1 MPPAIV
7 YTAMANPTG
16 IQGGVFADKKF
27 FIVQRVPQRSHFISL
42 VEGNG
47 GRVVK
52 LEAQADY
59 LIADHMRPDAPA
71 GSLSYK
77 FIDEAIQNGE
87 IPEDETTF
95 LANRSKPTKSN
106 ATAGASS
113 SKKSTRTAFTDDD
126 DRMLYKWVAKAH
138 EEGLALQG
146 NKLYQQLAA
155 HNDRHTYHSWRDRYI
170 KVLEAKPP
178 AGWEDY
184 PDERL
189 PNMIAPITDLPSTAL
204 PRSTATLGRSSISP
218 RKAHVFFTDE
228 DDRELQEWV
237 KEKAKS
243 GGSVNGNKIYKE
255 LEAKNPRHS
264 YHSWRDRYIRYFAE
278 PGPAQD
284 NLDADGEAVSEASSR
299 TPSISRSP
307 TKSRVPFTEE
317 DDRVLRMWVG
327 GAQQRGEPLL
337 GNELYKKL
345 ATRNPRHSYH
355 SWRDRWIK
363 HVALR
368 NSRDETA
375 PIQDD
380 IPSPRPS
387 PSPDRPISRPPVR
400 RSAFRVPPAASASAK
415 SPINGNSPFIAP
427 RLATTPKETVVPAA
441 LQASASASVSGSMR
455 PPQTSANPRE
465 EPKALAEPVSMTPPA
480 ISTYQISSQ
489 RKAQSNST
497 VSRTNGSPAKSQ
509 PIQSR
514 RQPSSVRHRSTQTDL
529 ESRMQDD
536 LDFTKQEFES
546 LLSVAIDIQNVCVG
560 RYQESWIAFAKSNP
574 SHSAIDWRSFYE
586 RKVLPVA
593 LQKENDSEYVSVQ
606 DDQRW
611 IAFWQNQA
619 QPIETLPYHERDGGS
634 KDQEAPEEMEVET
647 TPLPSRAEIKTD
659 NDVLD
664 ASSKR
669 RAESVMEPEQTLK
682 RQRTIDPTLAPAKL
696 LAAQSPTQE
705 PHAGDMITISSQVAP
720 SPSYHSDADEV
731 MEDEE
736 IRDSEVQDDE
746 AAEQLQREMAENK
759 DERHQLTRANLAR
772 IQAENGSPEEQRG
785 IDIERDDDN
794 DDQGHF
800 ADYLGELLPA
810 ALKARLLETAETKD
824 DQHDDDCSEDD
835 DNGDDEDED
844 MSIIKTQHDEEQV
857 YDPAMLEVDPNL
869 DVPSYQSSAEFAA
882 NNTQLRLDVPET
894 QPWEVSSAPSQTE
907 RHRLS
912 TQAIYDIET
921 QPFDA
926 DIPDPPFDFEEDT
939 TPHNNTDSQILADDE
954 CWPWIDSQIALGFSE
969 DVAKEALRATS
980 LNPKLAA
987 EVLQARG
994 GRVNLAGVWTSVEDD
1009 IAEGGDAGALRALE
1023 GKHGVGCVMKRLA
1036 FLRQWREDEEAAAIG
1051 G

>member
-1 MPPAIV
+1 
-7 YTAMANPTG
+7 MANPTG
-16 IQGGVFADKKF
+16 IQRGVFADKKF

-77 FIDEAIQNGE
+77 FIDEVIKKGE
-87 IPEDETTF
+87 IPEDESTF
-95 LANRSKPTKSN
+95 LANRSKPTKSD

-113 SKKSTRTAFTDDD
+113 SKKATRTAFTDDD
-126 DRMLYKWVAKAH
+126 DKMLYKWVAKAH

-189 PNMIAPITDLPSTAL
+189 PGMDAPITDLSSTAL
-204 PRSTATLGRSSISP
+204 PRSTATLDRSSISP
-218 RKAHVFFTDE
+218 RKAHTFFTDE

-237 KEKAKS
+237 
-243 GGSVNGNKIYKE
+243 
-255 LEAKNPRHS
+255 
-264 YHSWRDRYIRYFAE
+264 
-278 PGPAQD
+278 
-284 NLDADGEAVSEASSR
+284 SR
-299 TPSISRSP
+299 FP
-307 TKSRVPFTEE
+307 TKPRVPFTEE
-317 DDRVLRMWVG
+317 DDRVLSMWVEK
-327 GAQQRGEPLL
+327 AQQRGEPLL

-345 ATRNPRHSYH
+345 AAKNPRHSYH

-363 HVALR
+363 HVSLR
-368 NSRDETA
+368 VSIDEMDEAA
-375 PIQDD
+375 PVQDD
-380 IPSPRPS
+380 IPSARPS
-387 PSPDRPISRPPVR
+387 PSPSRPFSRPPVR
-400 RSAFRVPPAASASAK
+400 QPGFRVPPAASASAE
-415 SPINGNSPFIAP
+415 SPINGEIPSIAP
-427 RLATTPKETVVPAA
+427 RPATSPRKLVTSAA
-441 LQASASASVSGSMR
+441 PQASASASAPGSIG
-455 PPQTSANPRE
+455 PPPTSANSGE
-465 EPKALAEPVSMTPPA
+465 EPKALAEPVRMTRPA
-480 ISTYQISSQ
+480 DSTSQISSQ

-497 VSRTNGSPAKSQ
+497 ISRTNGSPAKSQ
-509 PIQSR
+509 PVQSR

-529 ESRMQDD
+529 ESRIQDD

-574 SHSAIDWRSFYE
+574 THSAVEWRSFYE
-586 RKVLPVA
+586 RRVLPVA
-593 LQKENDSEYVSVQ
+593 LQRENDPEYVSAQ

-619 QPIETLPYHERDGGS
+619 QPIETLPYQKQDWTDED
-634 KDQEAPEEMEVET
+634 KETLAVVEVEI
-647 TPLPSRAEIKTD
+647 TPRASKTD
-659 NDVLD
+659 TKTENDVVDVISKRKVESLD
-664 ASSKR
+664 A
-669 RAESVMEPEQTLK
+669 AVEPEQTPK
-682 RQRTIDPTLAPAKL
+682 RQRTIDSTSAPARL
-696 LAAQSPTQE
+696 PAAQLLIQG
-705 PHAGDMITISSQVAP
+705 HDAGNIITTSSQVAP
-720 SPSYHSDADEV
+720 SPSYHSNTDEE

-759 DERHQLTRANLAR
+759 DKRHQLTRANLAR

-824 DQHDDDCSEDD
+824 DQHDDDCNEDD
-835 DNGDDEDED
+835 DSGDDEDDD
-844 MSIIKTQHDEEQV
+844 MPITRTQHDEEQA

-869 DVPSYQSSAEFAA
+869 DVPSYQSSAEFAT

-912 TQAIYDIET
+912 TQAMYDIDA
-921 QPFDA
+921 QSFDA
-926 DIPDPPFDFEEDT
+926 DIPDPPSDVEEDT
-939 TPHNNTDSQILADDE
+939 TPHNDTDSQILADDE
-954 CWPWIDSQIALGFSE
+954 CWPWIDSQIALSFPE
-969 DVAKEALRATS
+969 DVVKEALRATS
-980 LNPKLAA
+980 FNPKLAA

-1023 GKHGVGCVMKRLA
+1023 EKHGVGSVMKRLA
-1036 FLRQWREDEEAAAIG
+1036 FLRQWREDEEAAAIAENKNETG
-1051 G
+1051 K